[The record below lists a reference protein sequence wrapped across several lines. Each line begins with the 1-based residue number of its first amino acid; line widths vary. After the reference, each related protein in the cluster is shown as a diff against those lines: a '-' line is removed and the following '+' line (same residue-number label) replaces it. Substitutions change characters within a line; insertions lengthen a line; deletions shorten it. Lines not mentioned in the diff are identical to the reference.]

1 MNILELIIDE
11 EAELYGID
19 AISLVEH
26 PAIESDWVAMNS
38 QAVQFKTQNE
48 EKRLIMGAALIPD
61 KPIYRKTG
69 EEEYYVYFSKKT
81 VRRAMELYFKNGNQ
95 ANATLEHEHKIN
107 GLHVVESWIVEG
119 DQDKSRIYGLEVPV
133 GTWMVSMKVEND
145 AIWEKFVKEGS
156 VKGFSIEGY
165 FTNRYEMARATIKQ
179 DARYKEGQRVVME
192 SYSDYPEGVRNNAK
206 KALEWAEENGWGS
219 CGTEVGKQRANQ
231 LAKGE
236 PISLET
242 IKRMRSYLIRHEA
255 DLESS
260 SSFSEGCGYLM
271 YQAWGGK
278 AALRWAESKLKE
290 LELLSA
296 LEIELGLHH
305 LEELLKSKE

>member
-219 CGTEVGKQRANQ
+219 CGTDVGKQRANQ

>member
-26 PAIESDWVAMNS
+26 PAIESDWIAMNS
-38 QAVQFKTQNE
+38 QVVEFKTQNE

-61 KPIYRKTG
+61 KPIYRKNG

-119 DQDKSRIYGLEVPV
+119 EQDKSRIYGIEVPV

-165 FTNRYEMARATIKQ
+165 FTNRYEMARATIKE
-179 DARYKEGQRVVME
+179 DGRYKEGKRVVME
-192 SYSDYPEGVRNNAK
+192 SYNDYPEAVRNNAK
-206 KALEWAEENGWGS
+206 RGIELNEKEGNKCA
-219 CGTEVGKQRANQ
+219 TQTGKVRAQQ
-231 LAKGE
+231 LAQGE
-236 PISLET
+236 PISEET
-242 IKRMRSYLIRHEA
+242 IKRMYSYLSRAEEYY
-255 DLESS
+255 DPNSS
-260 SSFSEGCGYLM
+260 TECGTISYLL
-271 YQAWGGK
+271 WGGK
-278 AALRWAESKLKE
+278 AGLRWAKSKLNE

-296 LEIELGLHH
+296 VEIELAMEYLTER
-305 LEELLKSKE
+305 LTSKE

>member
-38 QAVQFKTQNE
+38 QSVQFKTQNE

-95 ANATLEHEHKIN
+95 ANATLEHEHQIN

-219 CGTEVGKQRANQ
+219 CGTDVGKQRANQ

-305 LEELLKSKE
+305 LGELLKSKE

>member
-38 QAVQFKTQNE
+38 QAVEFKTQNE

-119 DQDKSRIYGLEVPV
+119 EQDKSRIYGLEVPV

-219 CGTEVGKQRANQ
+219 CGTDVGKQRANQ

>member
-206 KALEWAEENGWGS
+206 KALEWADENGWGS
-219 CGTEVGKQRANQ
+219 CGTDVGKQRANQ

>member
-1 MNILELIIDE
+1 
-11 EAELYGID
+11 
-19 AISLVEH
+19 
-26 PAIESDWVAMNS
+26 
-38 QAVQFKTQNE
+38 
-48 EKRLIMGAALIPD
+48 
-61 KPIYRKTG
+61 
-69 EEEYYVYFSKKT
+69 
-81 VRRAMELYFKNGNQ
+81 MELYFKNGNQ

-119 DQDKSRIYGLEVPV
+119 EQDKSRIYGLEVPV

-219 CGTEVGKQRANQ
+219 CGTDVGKQRANQ